1 MSYTTLWIIWG
12 IFFGVIEGAAIIDK
26 RDGTQTLTE
35 HIVQWASLKNKSKG
49 WIARRGS
56 LIAFLLW
63 LVYHFAVRSSL

>member
-12 IFFGVIEGAAIIDK
+12 IFFGVIEGAAIISK
-26 RDGTQTLTE
+26 TPNSTLTSHVVE
-35 HIVQWASLKNKSKG
+35 WASLRNKSKG

-56 LIAFLLW
+56 LIAFFVW